1 MEIDSFNF
9 NEGIQKKSFNKSSI
23 INYEGS
29 NYIYPYTLYYKK
41 LGDNSVNAIYKRDIK
56 KKLFNI
62 YDISDRVLDMI
73 ENMDDNNT
81 LQYLK
86 KDRERKRLKLLKEFD
101 KEETSK
107 IDFGKKFKI
116 NISNY
121 KEKLKEEIYSK
132 RKGTK
137 FMYALMELLLNRPRK
152 EKVLNINK
160 KIDYFYSAIK
170 KKNYSS
176 ILNKLIN
183 RKNNMISQTSK
194 NTKSFREVNIINS
207 NNNKNLP
214 LTKDNAFHKQKKIEY
229 KTSAIRKSN
238 SLSNIKTFSKKYL
251 YEKNKM
257 NKTQGK
263 FIFMKKNLLNKSN
276 ELENKSFKDNN
287 SFNNSF
293 NKENL
298 NNLSIDNINEKFG
311 FSLIKKKL
319 TKNNISSRDNLT
331 LNYPDSQ
338 RTGFLNKINYL
349 EKNKIKS
356 MLKKFNF
363 NKKKE
368 LINNSLNQIYSPGID
383 FQKNKRSLLLNL
395 QKLSDKAEEI
405 SQQITKSFINEYKTN
420 IKEETQNKN
429 KRTIFLIK
437 RSGLKKHINAKMIND
452 KNENYEKISPKDP
465 QQKTKSNFSLFQKN
479 GRFLKRKIF
488 GIENFKH
495 NFSS

>member
-1 MEIDSFNF
+1 
-9 NEGIQKKSFNKSSI
+9 
-23 INYEGS
+23 
-29 NYIYPYTLYYKK
+29 
-41 LGDNSVNAIYKRDIK
+41 
-56 KKLFNI
+56 
-62 YDISDRVLDMI
+62 
-73 ENMDDNNT
+73 
-81 LQYLK
+81 
-86 KDRERKRLKLLKEFD
+86 
-101 KEETSK
+101 
-107 IDFGKKFKI
+107 
-116 NISNY
+116 
-121 KEKLKEEIYSK
+121 
-132 RKGTK
+132 
-137 FMYALMELLLNRPRK
+137 MYALMELLLNRPRK

-170 KKNYSS
+170 KKKYSS

-183 RKNNMISQTSK
+183 KKNNMISHTSK
-194 NTKSFREVNIINS
+194 NTKSFREVNIIN
-207 NNNKNLP
+207 NNDHKNLP
-214 LTKDNAFHKQKKIEY
+214 LTKDISFHKQKKIEY
-229 KTSAIRKSN
+229 KTPAIRKSN

-263 FIFMKKNLLNKSN
+263 IIFMKKNLLNKSN
-276 ELENKSFKDNN
+276 ELEIKSFKDNN
-287 SFNNSF
+287 SFSNSF
-293 NKENL
+293 NKENS
-298 NNLSIDNINEKFG
+298 NNLSIDNINEKSG

-356 MLKKFNF
+356 MLTKFDF

-437 RSGLKKHINAKMIND
+437 RSGLNKHINAKMINN
-452 KNENYEKISPKDP
+452 KNENYEKISPKDQ